1 MTKDHGG
8 HWPLQRIWITD
19 LVQAKCSHSL
29 QLGPHGSHKKNVL
42 IPVRGQI
49 SLQLVS
55 TRTQQ
60 QVLAQIAA
68 QSTVRSDFSSK
79 FYSVKAEHANGQKL
93 QVASLGNLLHCLIIL
108 KMQLF
113 FPLSVFLFQSEHP
126 LLQFTNMNSYTLAA
140 HYSERPGSFFYHNL
154 LTHWQ
159 VAWSTGSFLSSIMN
173 KSDPL
178 HLSSELMYLHNL
190 FSLP

>member
-1 MTKDHGG
+1 MTKDLGG

-29 QLGPHGSHKKNVL
+29 QLGPHVSHRKNIL

-60 QVLAQIAA
+60 QVLVQPAA
-68 QSTVRSDFSSK
+68 QSTVRSGFSSK

-93 QVASLGNLLHCLIIL
+93 QSLSGQLAPLLNYPQDVA
-108 KMQLF
+108 F